1 MSKITSLFKDDESSG
16 NERIH
21 YSWLRRDYFPEPEYI
36 VYPNA
41 ALQVIIDPKFSAIKE
56 ELAGETEWID
66 SLQIQWSP
74 RNFFYNSSVDLCVI
88 RSSDYLPFVAFE
100 IDGESHTQLGRKEQD
115 ELKNLFFR
123 KAGIPL
129 IRLRV
134 YREQSETLKRKHLA
148 EAISLVS
155 RQYSSCPEAT
165 KEIQG
170 GRRSLCSDQA
180 RECLELLN
188 RAFPSDEYVVFPN
201 VALQSIF
208 TNKIRLAEYRER
220 DFRQRGLVDF
230 CVFGAIDLRPKVAFS
245 LSKDELRERVFSFF
259 GLPLLDL
266 NSCLGKED
274 GTLRPAED
282 LVVGIQKSV
291 RQALNSGA
299 QSTAEINF

>member
-1 MSKITSLFKDDESSG
+1 MSKITSLFKDDNSSR

-41 ALQVIIDPKFSAIKE
+41 ALQVIIDPEFSAIKE
-56 ELAGETEWID
+56 ELVEETEWID

-88 RSSDYLPFVAFE
+88 RTSDYLPFVAFE
-100 IDGESHTQLGRKEQD
+100 IDGESHAELGRKEQD
-115 ELKNLFFR
+115 ELKNLFFA

-148 EAISLVS
+148 EAVS
-155 RQYSSCPEAT
+155 QLNRQYRGSVDPA

-170 GRRSLCSDQA
+170 KRRVLYSDQE
-180 RECLELLN
+180 REYFELLS
-188 RAFPSDEYVVFPN
+188 RTFSGEEYVVFPN

-208 TNKIRLAEYRER
+208 TNKIRLTEYRER
-220 DFRQRGLVDF
+220 DVRQRGLVDF
-230 CVFGAIDLRPKVAFS
+230 CVFGATDLRPKVAFS
-245 LSKDELRERVFSFF
+245 LSKDELRERVFNFF

-266 NSCLGKED
+266 HSCLGTRDPIAPED
-274 GTLRPAED
+274 A
-282 LVVGIQKSV
+282 VVRIQKSV
-291 RQALNSGA
+291 RDVLNCA
-299 QSTAEINF
+299 ESTSNSEGDF

>member
-1 MSKITSLFKDDESSG
+1 MSKITSLFKDDEFSR

-41 ALQVIIDPKFSAIKE
+41 ALQVIIDSEFCPIKE
-56 ELAGETEWID
+56 ELVGETKWID

-88 RSSDYLPFVAFE
+88 RTSDYLPFAAIE
-100 IDGESHTQLGRKEQD
+100 IDGESHTELGRKEQD
-115 ELKNLFFR
+115 ELKGLLFA

-134 YREQSETLKRKHLA
+134 YREQPETLKRKHLA
-148 EAISLVS
+148 EAVS
-155 RQYSSCPEAT
+155 RLNRQYTSFVDPA

-170 GRRSLCSDQA
+170 RRKVLSSAQQT
-180 RECLELLN
+180 EYFELLN
-188 RAFPSDEYVVFPN
+188 RAFPGDEYVVLPN

-208 TNKIRLAEYRER
+208 ANKTRLADYRER

-230 CVFGAIDLRPKVAFS
+230 CVFGARDLRPKIAFS
-245 LSKDELRERVFSFF
+245 LSKDELRERVFDFF

-266 NSCLGKED
+266 NSCLAKEEA
-274 GTLRPAED
+274 TLCSAEER
-282 LVVGIQKSV
+282 VGGIQK
-291 RQALNSGA
+291 AYAKL
-299 QSTAEINF
+299 